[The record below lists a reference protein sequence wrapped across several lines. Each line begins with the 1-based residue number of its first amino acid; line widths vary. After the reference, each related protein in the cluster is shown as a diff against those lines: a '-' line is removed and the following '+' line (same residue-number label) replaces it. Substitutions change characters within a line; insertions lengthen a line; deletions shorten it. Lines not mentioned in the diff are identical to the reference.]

1 MLQEEVCTMIESVS
15 TSWVCGADLDPVNAG
30 SDCKEVKTSETA
42 QRLARH
48 EEPQKHGILM
58 RLFIAIAEFLGFRS
72 SVATGGAQ
80 AADSTSDV
88 MRSLNEQVAKGL
100 PDVMR
105 SQANGILA
113 KQEHLPTEQFMTSY
127 TEQLTGSNIMRNAN
141 CLLSNIDMLGKLVPE
156 LKVETS
162 INKVDIVGGYTLIAA
177 QSPDSIALMQN
188 DSMAAAKVLDA
199 VIFLASRF
207 AEFPDPEQVGA
218 EAVVEFVKEVDAE
231 FIERFAQKPDP
242 VAPVVVGDASDH
254 THPVV
259 AGTLAHASAAR
270 PVEPE
275 VAYHATTIE
284 QSDPVTSLQAVKLD
298 FVKIDDE
305 VALPTRNDFNATI
318 HSLQRPAS
326 PLSQSFEHLE
336 HLAEKGSAAEKAIA
350 SMVLD
355 HTAVGQ
361 SHSFGDLFG
370 QRKLEPNLLQFHTAQ
385 SFMDTLQNK
394 LDKAGRLLG
403 NLQAANAA

>member
-1 MLQEEVCTMIESVS
+1 MIESVS
-15 TSWVCGADLDPVNAG
+15 TSWVCGADLDPVNQS
-30 SDCKEVKTSETA
+30 SDCAQVKTSESA

-48 EEPQKHGILM
+48 EEPQKCGILM
-58 RLFIAIAEFLGFRS
+58 RLFIAIAEFFGFRPG
-72 SVATGGAQ
+72 VATGGTQ
-80 AADSTSDV
+80 AAASAPDV
-88 MRSLNEQVAKGL
+88 MLSFNEQMAKGL

-113 KQEHLPTEQFMTSY
+113 RQEDLPTEQFMASY

-141 CLLSNIDMLGKLVPE
+141 CLLSNVVKLGELVPE
-156 LKVETS
+156 LKVEMS
-162 INKVDIVGGYTLIAA
+162 INEVDIVGGYSLKEA
-177 QSPDSIALMQN
+177 QFPDNIALMQS
-188 DSMAAAKVLDA
+188 DPMAAAKVLDA

-207 AEFPDPEQVGA
+207 AEFPDPEQVGP

-231 FIERFAQKPDP
+231 FIELFAQKPDT
-242 VAPVVVGDASDH
+242 VAAVVVVDASDDASS
-254 THPVV
+254 VV
-259 AGTLAHASAAR
+259 AGTLAGASAAQ

-275 VAYHATTIE
+275 AVYQATTTG
-284 QSDPVTSLQAVKLD
+284 QSDPVTSLKAVKLG
-298 FVKIDDE
+298 FVKTDDE
-305 VALPTRNDFNATI
+305 VALPTRNDFNATM

-336 HLAEKGSAAEKAIA
+336 HLAEHGSAAEKAIA

-370 QRKLEPNLLQFHTAQ
+370 QRKLEPNLLQAHSAL
-385 SFMDTLQNK
+385 SFVDTLQKK
-394 LDKAGRLLG
+394 LDMAARLLG
-403 NLQAANAA
+403 NLQAADAA